1 MTGIEIVGLALTLLG
16 LIGGLEI
23 RVKSITKQYLS
34 ELKPNSGSSLRD
46 EVKEIH
52 AQVETILKIINKNI

>member
-1 MTGIEIVGLALTLLG
+1 MTGIEIVGLTVTLLG
-16 LIGGLEI
+16 LIGGLEL
-23 RVKSITKQYLS
+23 RVQKLVKQYLS

-52 AQVETILKIINKNI
+52 AQVETILKIINKDI